1 MVGYLVWI
9 TNWYAFFVE
18 EYLFHP
24 RNFLVTRDPVQGWG
38 LLGVSP
44 STLAYQLVSLFKPC
58 LSSHTSEI
66 PYICLPCHIYQ
77 LVLQQS
83 SCSSSPIK
91 LPLQQC
97 SLTLHEGCILD
108 MPFMDGHIT
117 ESCSLHFDLW
127 LSVLCFVL
135 FVIFVYYIMK
145 FLRWEMR
152 ASPIC
157 GYKNTYLKFS

>member
-1 MVGYLVWI
+1 MSSALEI
-9 TNWYAFFVE
+9 PNSLSLSHFVIPWSPS
-18 EYLFHP
+18 P
-24 RNFLVTRDPVQGWG
+24 RNRTIVWF
-38 LLGVSP
+38 SP